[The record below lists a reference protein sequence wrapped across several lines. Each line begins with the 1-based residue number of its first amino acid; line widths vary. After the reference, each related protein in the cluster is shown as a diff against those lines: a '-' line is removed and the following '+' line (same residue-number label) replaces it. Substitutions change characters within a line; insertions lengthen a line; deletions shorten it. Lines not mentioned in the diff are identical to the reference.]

1 MASPDRRSSPG
12 PRLIFSRV
20 LGFCVVR
27 IYIRFRTE
35 RGVRVIFVFEVARL
49 YIRFSRGA
57 RRLLLLER
65 LLFHL

>member
-1 MASPDRRSSPG
+1 MASPDRRLLPV
-12 PRLIFSRV
+12 LVFSRV
-20 LGFCVVR
+20 LGFGVVR

-35 RGVRVIFVFEVARL
+35 RGVRAIFVFEVARL
-49 YIRFSRGA
+49 YIRFRRGA